1 MASDL
6 NPDWL
11 RLSVGEE
18 LKEQEQICWPPDLGV
33 LLTNVYLDLLSN
45 TYGVSQVAKWEKELD
60 RKHEDFERLQQTE
73 SR

>member
-60 RKHEDFERLQQTE
+60 GKHEDFERLQQTE